1 MKKQYAYILIL
12 VLLHIQCGLHNEVI
26 YTVTG
31 PVSANKIGF
40 TLPHEHVLVDF
51 IGADSVN
58 ANRYNADSVFMKLLP
73 FLVELKNANCNT
85 FFDCTPQYLGR
96 DVKLLRR
103 LSNASG
109 VNIVTNTGYYGAV
122 NQKYYPKQV
131 YTERPEQIAKRW
143 VSEFRNGIDGTGI
156 KPGFIKL
163 GADKGPL
170 TADQKMILIAAALT
184 HDQTG
189 LTIAAHSG
197 DGAAAREEL
206 SILMQN
212 GVAPDAFVWVHA
224 QNEKDSAVINE
235 LADIGAW
242 VEFDGLNED
251 NVGEYVNMLSYLKRN
266 ELLHRTLVSQDA
278 GWYNV
283 GSPDSV
289 VFRRYTTV
297 FTDLI
302 PALKKEGFSDSE
314 IELVFRENPAAAFS
328 VKKK

>member
-1 MKKQYAYILIL
+1 MKKYYIYILSL
-12 VLLHIQCGLHNEVI
+12 VLLHTQCGLNSEVI

-31 PVSANKIGF
+31 PISANKTGF

-51 IGADSVN
+51 IVADSVN
-58 ANRYNADSVFMKLLP
+58 PSRYNADSVFMKVLP
-73 FLVELKNANCNT
+73 FLMELKDANCNT

-109 VNIVTNTGYYGAV
+109 VNIVTNTGYYGAA

-131 YTERPEQIAKRW
+131 YTERPEQIARRW
-143 VSEFRNGIDGTGI
+143 VNEFKNGIDGTGI

-170 TADQKMILIAAALT
+170 TADQKMVLVAAALA

-206 SILMQN
+206 NILMQN

-224 QNEKDSAVINE
+224 QNETDSTVVNE

-242 VEFDGLNED
+242 VEFDGLNEG
-251 NVGEYVNMLSYLKRN
+251 NVGLYVSKLLYMKRN
-266 ELLHRTLVSQDA
+266 ELLHRTLISQDA

-289 VFRRYTTV
+289 AFRSYTTV

-302 PALKKEGFSDSE
+302 PALMKQGFGKDE
-314 IELVFRENPAAAFS
+314 IELIFRKNPAAAFS
-328 VKKK
+328 IKKK